1 MTPVI
6 DLLRFSAV
14 SMDLLASARLSPQ
27 ALAARQRDRLNQL
40 LASTLRESR
49 FYREH
54 LRGSTPGTVS
64 LSGLPP
70 VTRQALMD
78 RFDDWVTDPA
88 LTLAALRA
96 FTSDPQRIGEPYLG
110 KYLIWESSGTSHQP
124 GIFVQDS
131 RVMAVY
137 DALDAQRRSAP
148 RPMQRWLD
156 PMMLAERIAFVGATS
171 GHFASYVTM
180 QRLHEL
186 YPWLVPSVRC
196 FSILQPTRALV
207 AELNEFKPSVLAT
220 YPTAAMMLVDQAQ
233 CAALNFVPS
242 EVWTGGETLSAT
254 ARRSIEAAFGC
265 TVRNSYGASEFMP
278 IAWECRQGQ
287 LHVNADWVIGSTMV
301 RLSITPQ
308 CRCGPVT
315 RPVAPTLQN
324 ALAGAQGVAHLHVD
338 AAQVAIHGEQALA
351 VVQPHGAAVEEIVAR
366 VNHLARQRRHDGR
379 AGGGG
384 NVHAA
389 VRIARLAVEHPP
401 QPERAGAPPRH
412 RHLHAQDC
420 RRAARGKGSLKV
432 AITCAWWSRSRS
444 KRAWSGATGPP
455 CGATPSGAALCTA
468 WGPRCR
474 PPARAALR
482 RCGSTVMCASPGI
495 AASGMPTTA
504 VHSMASPTTSTG
516 TSAWPWR
523 AC

>member
-88 LTLAALRA
+88 LKLAALRA

-287 LHVNADWVIGSTMV
+287 LHVNADWVILEPVDEQGQPVPAGQCSCST
-301 RLSITPQ
+301 LLT
-308 CRCGPVT
+308 
-315 RPVAPTLQN
+315 N
-324 ALAGAQGVAHLHVD
+324 LANF
-338 AAQVAIHGEQALA
+338 
-351 VVQPHGAAVEEIVAR
+351 VQPLIRYELGDQITLHPERCECGCTLPVIEVKGRQDDSLVMTGRHGAAVTLLPLALTTVLEDQAAVFDFHLLRRDAHTLELRLPQQGPPGEAAADRCRSVLQQFAASQELAPLTLLIKLGQTMPRGRSGKVQRIVAQA
-366 VNHLARQRRHDGR
+366 V
-379 AGGGG
+379 AG
-384 NVHAA
+384 
-389 VRIARLAVEHPP
+389 L
-401 QPERAGAPPRH
+401 
-412 RHLHAQDC
+412 
-420 RRAARGKGSLKV
+420 
-432 AITCAWWSRSRS
+432 
-444 KRAWSGATGPP
+444 
-455 CGATPSGAALCTA
+455 
-468 WGPRCR
+468 
-474 PPARAALR
+474 
-482 RCGSTVMCASPGI
+482 
-495 AASGMPTTA
+495 
-504 VHSMASPTTSTG
+504 
-516 TSAWPWR
+516 
-523 AC
+523 